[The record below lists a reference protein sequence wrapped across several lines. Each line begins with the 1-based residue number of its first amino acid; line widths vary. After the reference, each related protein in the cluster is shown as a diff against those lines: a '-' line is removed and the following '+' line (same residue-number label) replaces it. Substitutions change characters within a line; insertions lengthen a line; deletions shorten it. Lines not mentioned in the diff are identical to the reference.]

1 MSSTES
7 EEQRLL
13 RLTEEAAKER
23 EEHIRKSISEVVTQK
38 GPSGTLIFATL
49 AAALVDPSLEVTPVV
64 EEADPGEPTIE
75 GVPSLGTSPVVQE
88 ADPGEPTI
96 EEMSIV
102 LQVIEDEETE
112 FQNDGYQ
119 TFHPLSIPPP
129 RMPEYTSRS
138 KTPPRITEPR
148 TPEPRKPEPRT
159 PKARNKSPDRPPCCS
174 PLR

>member
-7 EEQRLL
+7 EEQRFL
-13 RLTEEAAKER
+13 RLTEEAAEER
-23 EEHIRKSISEVVTQK
+23 DEHIRKSIGDLVTQK

-64 EEADPGEPTIE
+64 QEADPGEPTIE
-75 GVPSLGTSPVVQE
+75 EVPSLEATPVVQE

-119 TFHPLSIPPP
+119 TFHQLSIPPP
-129 RMPEYTSRS
+129 RMPTYTSRS

-148 TPEPRKPEPRT
+148 TPEPRH
-159 PKARNKSPDRPPCCS
+159 NSPDRPRCCS